1 MKPILLVIGG
11 IIQILILALHIGMF
25 FGISSSSDM
34 PTNFKI
40 SAHIF
45 NAAVTVTVLFFA
57 YVSLLRRK
65 DLISTKLGHIICIFT
80 ALFYL
85 QRGLVELFLRGFDAV
100 TLGLCIVITAIYII
114 AILPPKK

>member
-1 MKPILLVIGG
+1 
-11 IIQILILALHIGMF
+11 MF